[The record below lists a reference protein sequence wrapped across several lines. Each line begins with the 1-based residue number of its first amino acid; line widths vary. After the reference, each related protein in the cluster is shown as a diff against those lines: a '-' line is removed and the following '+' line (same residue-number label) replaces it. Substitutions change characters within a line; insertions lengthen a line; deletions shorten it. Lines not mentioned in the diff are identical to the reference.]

1 MLKFQSWH
9 QPPQHLISIYQPY
22 DLLMHPHYQIQWL
35 SGHPSWQS
43 LIDIPWTN
51 GITLQPCTTFRGC
64 QMGQHKVGQYLTESE
79 SIAICFKQINYI
91 LNQIKLWTKGV
102 LTIMHDIVV
111 TSAINLTRCQKCFTK
126 IPKNSKHTKLSKQQI
141 LYHTSGWHKLP
152 LSSKVSGSVKITKL
166 YKKYFHI

>member
-79 SIAICFKQINYI
+79 SIAICFKRINYI
-91 LNQIKLWTKGV
+91 LNQIKLWMKGV

-111 TSAINLTRCQKCFTK
+111 TSAINQWQDVRSALQKSQKTVNTQ
-126 IPKNSKHTKLSKQQI
+126 NSANNKFCITHQGDINYLYLAKYLAQSK
-141 LYHTSGWHKLP
+141 
-152 LSSKVSGSVKITKL
+152 
-166 YKKYFHI
+166 